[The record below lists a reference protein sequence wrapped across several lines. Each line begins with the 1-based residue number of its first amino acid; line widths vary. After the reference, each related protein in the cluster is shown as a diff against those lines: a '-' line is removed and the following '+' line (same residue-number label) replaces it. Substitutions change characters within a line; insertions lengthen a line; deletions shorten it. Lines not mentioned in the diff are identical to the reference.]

1 MDLLHAL
8 IGSEGA
14 PISWWQM
21 SLRGILIFCVGVL
34 AARVAAS
41 RAFGKWSP
49 LDIIFAVIVGSN
61 LGRAM
66 TGSAPF
72 VATLVA
78 TLALVALHTALA
90 RAAARWSWLSFL
102 VKGGRV
108 RLVDNGEADR
118 AAMRSVGIGDGDLQM
133 ALRTHG
139 HTDLKQV
146 RGAYLERNGDIT
158 LIPFDQRLSES
169 R

>member
-1 MDLLHAL
+1 METLHAL
-8 IGSEGA
+8 IGSEA
-14 PISWWQM
+14 EAISWWQM
-21 SLRGILIFCVGVL
+21 TLRGLLIFAVGVL

-78 TLALVALHTALA
+78 TLALVGVHTALA
-90 RAAARWSWLSFL
+90 RGAARWPWLSFL
-102 VKGGRV
+102 VKGGRM
-108 RLVDNGEADR
+108 RLVENGEVDR
-118 AAMRSVGIGDGDLQM
+118 RAMRDAGLGDGDLNM
-133 ALRTHG
+133 ALRARG
-139 HTDLKQV
+139 RTDLSGI
-146 RGAYLERNGDIT
+146 RRAYLERNGDIT
-158 LIPFDQRLSES
+158 FLEAD
-169 R
+169 

>member
-1 MDLLHAL
+1 MDMLHTL
-8 IGSEGA
+8 VGSADGA
-14 PISWWQM
+14 INWWQM
-21 SLRGILIFCVGVL
+21 TVRGVLIFAVGVL
-34 AARVAAS
+34 AARVAAT
-41 RAFGKWSP
+41 RAFGRWSP

-72 VATLVA
+72 VPTIVA
-78 TLALVALHTALA
+78 TLALVGVHTALA

-108 RLVDNGEADR
+108 RLVREGQRDR
-118 AAMRSVGIGDGDLQM
+118 DAMRLAGIGDGDLNM

-139 HTDLKQV
+139 HTDLGGI
-146 RGAYLERNGDIT
+146 REAFLERNGDIT
-158 LIPFDQRLSES
+158 LIPKT
-169 R
+169 

>member
-1 MDLLHAL
+1 METLHAL
-8 IGSEGA
+8 IGSEDA
-14 PISWWQM
+14 AISWWQM
-21 SLRGILIFCVGVL
+21 TLRGLLIFAVGVL

-78 TLALVALHTALA
+78 TLALVAVHAALA

-102 VKGGRV
+102 VKGARV
-108 RLVDNGEADR
+108 RLVKKGDVDR
-118 AAMRSVGIGDGDLQM
+118 AAMRRAGIGDGDLAM
-133 ALRTHG
+133 ALRAHG
-139 HTDLKQV
+139 QGDLGRV
-146 RGAYLERNGDIT
+146 RCAYLERNGDIT
-158 LIPFDQRLSES
+158 LLFDDQR
-169 R
+169 

>member
-8 IGSEGA
+8 IGTDDGT
-14 PISWWQM
+14 INWWQM
-21 SLRGILIFCVGVL
+21 TIRGVLIFTVGVL
-34 AARVAAS
+34 AARVAAT

-49 LDIIFAVIVGSN
+49 LDIIFAVIIGSN

-72 VATLVA
+72 VPTIVA
-78 TLALVALHTALA
+78 TLALVVLHAVLA
-90 RAAARWSWLSFL
+90 WAAARWSWLSFL

-108 RLVDNGEADR
+108 RLVKNGERDHQ
-118 AAMRSVGIGDGDLQM
+118 AMRLAGIGDGDLNM

-139 HTDLKQV
+139 HTDLEEI
-146 RGAYLERNGDIT
+146 RDAFLERNGDIT
-158 LIPFDQRLSES
+158 LIPEDHR
-169 R
+169 